1 MTEAQRVAMLE
12 PPKGKVSIILDTDT
26 ACEVDDQFALS
37 YAVRAAQDGQLV
49 LEGIHATLVDD
60 DPADGMERSYQE
72 ILKVLKLVKGEEFIP
87 KARRGSKQRMVKGGG
102 PIPSEAADHLI
113 EVAMDESR
121 EGPLYVVAIGA
132 GTNIASAL
140 MMKPEIKE
148 KIVVVWLAGNSLHW
162 HDALECNFI
171 QDIAAAQYIL
181 DCGVPLTLMP
191 AWNVI
196 AALVTSIYELEHYLD
211 GKSEI
216 ASYLVQNVRNYIA
229 ENQKEDEAWSQI
241 IWDIAGIG
249 YIIHPEWFDTR
260 LVPTPMLTDGD
271 WEHPDVNW
279 ASNPTRHLMRIGDFV
294 RRDPL
299 YMDVFRKIGRA

>member
-1 MTEAQRVAMLE
+1 MTEAKRVAMLE

-26 ACEVDDQFALS
+26 ACEVDDQFALT
-37 YAVRAAQDGQLV
+37 YAVRAAQDGELI
-49 LEGIHATLVDD
+49 LEGIHATLVDED
-60 DPADGMERSYQE
+60 AADGMERSYQE
-72 ILKVLKLVKGEEFIP
+72 ILKVLKLAKAEEFIP
-87 KARRGSKQRMVKGGG
+87 KARRGSAQRMTKGGG

-113 EVAMDESR
+113 EVAMDDSR

-148 KIVVVWLAGNSLHW
+148 RIVVVWLAGNSLDW
-162 HDALECNFI
+162 EDALECNFI

-191 AWNVI
+191 AWHVI
-196 AALVTSIYELEHYLD
+196 SAMVTSIYELEHYLA
-211 GKSEI
+211 GKSVI
-216 ASYLVQNVRNYIA
+216 ADYLLQNVRNYIE
-229 ENQKEDEAWSQI
+229 ENAPKDEAWSQI

-249 YIIHPEWFDTR
+249 YILHPEWFKTR

-271 WEHPDVNW
+271 FHHTDINW

-294 RRDPL
+294 SRNPL
-299 YMDVFRKIGRA
+299 YMDVFKKITRE